1 MVGFL
6 TALSA
11 IATAAKVGGTL
22 MESKAEQNA
31 AKYNA
36 KLNEQNAV
44 IAEQQAA
51 AELARYKRDT
61 YRRIGDIRAGYA
73 ASGVTMD
80 GSPLDVLADSYAMAT
95 LDEEN
100 IKYQGRL
107 EAMNYRNQAS
117 LDTARAKNA
126 KKAGYLSA
134 AGQLLEGGTQT
145 YGYYTASRPATTKTT
160 PESNMTVNSSKSKTT
175 TTTTTSTTTP
185 KSSKK

>member
-1 MVGFL
+1 MVAFL
-6 TALSA
+6 AALSA
-11 IATAAKVGGTL
+11 ISTAAKVGGTL
-22 MESKAEQNA
+22 MSSKAEENA

-36 KLNEQNAV
+36 RLSEQNAV

-51 AELARYKRDT
+51 AEVARYKRET
-61 YRRIGDIRAGYA
+61 YRRVGDIRAGYA
-73 ASGVTMD
+73 ASGVTME

-117 LDTARAKNA
+117 LDRAKAKNA

-145 YGYYTASRPATTKTT
+145 YGYYTTTRPATATETA
-160 PESNMTVNSSKSKTT
+160 PESNMKVNSSKSSKTT
-175 TTTTTSTTTP
+175 TTTTS